1 MHTLYVLRCIS
12 ILSAE
17 SQILYYVRLMYFYFS
32 IVYLILTCRTFVIRT
47 FTFILVYLY
56 SVPMIIY
63 SFSLPRYIS
72 PLCTI
77 FMFSCYLFSLYILS
91 LSIILYLLD
100 LSLTETVKRA
110 YGQWMVYGEFNTL
123 GFVSSPRLA
132 YKF

>member
-1 MHTLYVLRCIS
+1 MYYVSLYVFPFQCCIFDPDMWDVQFRTCIS
-12 ILSAE
+12 LS
-17 SQILYYVRLMYFYFS
+17 
-32 IVYLILTCRTFVIRT
+32 
-47 FTFILVYLY
+47 VYLY
-56 SVPMIIY
+56 SVSVILY
-63 SFSLPRYIS
+63 LFSLSRCIS
-72 PLCTI
+72 PLCT
-77 FMFSCYLFSLYILS
+77 MFIILFPLYILS